1 MATIIYLPR
10 TGRTNSKMRRYE
22 KRGRLMM
29 IRRLEENIRRSKRK
43 FLESIIDKAFGI
55 KDSVQKELTTKRK
68 KLNAWVN
75 VIADLI
81 VQFKEN
87 VERKVKDSFDNCC
100 LPKSAL
106 YSVKTKRRRPILMS
120 GEVTAKC

>member
-22 KRGRLMM
+22 KRGRLIM

-55 KDSVQKELTTKRK
+55 KNSVQKELTTKRK
-68 KLNAWVN
+68 KINTWVN

-81 VQFKEN
+81 DQFKGSIEK
-87 VERKVKDSFDNCC
+87 KVKDTFDNCC
-100 LPKSAL
+100 LSKCAL
-106 YSVKTKRRRPILMS
+106 YSTKRFNSKPKS
-120 GEVTAKC
+120 HFGVTANVR

>member
-55 KDSVQKELTTKRK
+55 KNSVQKELTTKRK
-68 KLNAWVN
+68 KINTWVN
-75 VIADLI
+75 VIVDLI
-81 VQFKEN
+81 VQFKGN
-87 VERKVKDSFDNCC
+87 VEKKVKDTFDNCC
-100 LPKSAL
+100 MPTTAM
-106 YSVKTKRRRPILMS
+106 YSTKRFNSKPKTQFGIS
-120 GEVTAKC
+120 ANA

>member
-1 MATIIYLPR
+1 MATIIYLPK

-55 KDSVQKELTTKRK
+55 KESVQKELTAKSK

-81 VQFKEN
+81 VQFKGN
-87 VERKVKDSFDNCC
+87 VERKIKDTFDNCC
-100 LPKSAL
+100 LPKSSL
-106 YSVKTKRRRPILMS
+106 YRTRRFNNKPKS
-120 GEVTAKC
+120 HFGVTANG

>member
-43 FLESIIDKAFGI
+43 LLESIIDKAFGI

-68 KLNAWVN
+68 KINTWVN
-75 VIADLI
+75 VIVDLI
-81 VQFKEN
+81 VQFKGN
-87 VERKVKDSFDNCC
+87 VEKKVKDTFDNCC
-100 LPKSAL
+100 MPTTAM
-106 YSVKTKRRRPILMS
+106 YSTKRFNSKPKTQFGIS
-120 GEVTAKC
+120 ANA

>member
-55 KDSVQKELTTKRK
+55 KDSVQQELTTKRK
-68 KLNAWVN
+68 KLNSWVN

-81 VQFKEN
+81 VQFKGSIEK
-87 VERKVKDSFDNCC
+87 KVKDTFDNCC
-100 LPKSAL
+100 MPTTAMYNTKRFNSKPKSHFGVSA
-106 YSVKTKRRRPILMS
+106 SD
-120 GEVTAKC
+120 